1 MGGTAL
7 HREIFGDGGL
17 VGDDGSVATNEALF
31 QMLDGLPGGPFLSGL
46 AIIMIV
52 IFFVTSSDSGSYVV
66 DMIANGGNPD
76 PPVWSRVMWAV
87 LEGAIAAVLIVAGAA
102 AGVEGGGLQSLQT
115 MAIITAAPFTLVM
128 IGIMISLVKAF
139 IAEEK
144 WRDEVERRI
153 LARELALE
161 AQEMQNDPQVDLGGG
176 RA

>member
-1 MGGTAL
+1 
-7 HREIFGDGGL
+7 
-17 VGDDGSVATNEALF
+17 
-31 QMLDGLPGGPFLSGL
+31 
-46 AIIMIV
+46 
-52 IFFVTSSDSGSYVV
+52 
-66 DMIANGGNPD
+66 MIANGGNPD

-144 WRDEVERRI
+144 WRDEVDRRI
-153 LARELALE
+153 LTRELALE
-161 AQEMQNDPQVDLGGG
+161 AQELQNDPQSGLKGG

>member
-1 MGGTAL
+1 MGANLLDLGKDLA
-7 HREIFGDGGL
+7 RELYTDA
-17 VGDDGSVATNEALF
+17 DDYMIEFPDDSV
-31 QMLDGLPGGPFLSGL
+31 QHK
-46 AIIMIV
+46 
-52 IFFVTSSDSGSYVV
+52 
-66 DMIANGGNPD
+66 
-76 PPVWSRVMWAV
+76 
-87 LEGAIAAVLIVAGAA
+87 VLIVAGAA

-161 AQEMQNDPQVDLGGG
+161 AQEMQIDPQVDLGGG